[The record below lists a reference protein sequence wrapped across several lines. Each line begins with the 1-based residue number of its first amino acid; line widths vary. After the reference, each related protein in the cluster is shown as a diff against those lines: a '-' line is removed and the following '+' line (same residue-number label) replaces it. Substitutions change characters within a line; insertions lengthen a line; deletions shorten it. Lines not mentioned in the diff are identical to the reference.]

1 MGKCSVQMGVRDL
14 LDAEHIKHLVV
25 SLGLEALELVN
36 RNMAVV
42 NRDKVQQLA
51 VLLDVDLE
59 LLDIG
64 GVGINILL
72 DRVL

>member
-1 MGKCSVQMGVRDL
+1 MGVRDL